1 MQTIANLNFNK
12 LGPNMPYIYVEKK
25 VLISSDFDLRFG
37 LNEITLVF
45 MQLLFENQ
53 NPNIDKMLRY
63 CLKLLQQNDGN
74 CLIR

>member
-45 MQLLFENQ
+45 MQLLFEN
-53 NPNIDKMLRY
+53 
-63 CLKLLQQNDGN
+63 
-74 CLIR
+74 